1 MPAGPFASEDDILD
15 TLGRYFPLRKPGV
28 LVGRGDD
35 CALLPAGK
43 PLSISSDLFLE
54 DVHFRSS
61 YATAEEIGHK
71 ALACNISD
79 LAACGSKPL
88 AFTLNLGLPKNIDP
102 TWLNNFFAGMGSLAS
117 RYGMALKGREAA
129 CVRHGL
135 WRSGGGR
142 GLSLQGRVPAG
153 RCHLRRGC
161 PGPCEGRAL

>member
-54 DVHFRSS
+54 DVHFRTS

-71 ALACNISD
+71 ALAVNVSD
-79 LAACGSKPL
+79 IAACGGRREMIQGTAKAAEETL
-88 AFTLNLGLPKNIDP
+88 KEAFKR
-102 TWLNNFFAGMGSLAS
+102 LAS
-117 RYGMALKGREAA
+117 PEQLCGGALTE
-129 CVRHGL
+129 
-135 WRSGGGR
+135 
-142 GLSLQGRVPAG
+142 
-153 RCHLRRGC
+153 
-161 PGPCEGRAL
+161 